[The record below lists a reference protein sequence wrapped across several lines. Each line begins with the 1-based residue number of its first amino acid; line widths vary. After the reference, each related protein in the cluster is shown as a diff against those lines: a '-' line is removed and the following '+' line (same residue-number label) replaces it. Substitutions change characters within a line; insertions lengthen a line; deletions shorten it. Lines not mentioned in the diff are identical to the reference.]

1 MNLYRLILV
10 FLVVLFYLYV
20 LLLAYVT
27 PVAITLAEHLSQAL
41 EWRTTMSNEY
51 VRLVTQKGSRGED
64 K

>member
-41 EWRTTMSNEY
+41 EWRITMSMSAW
-51 VRLVTQKGSRGED
+51 LPKKGSRGED